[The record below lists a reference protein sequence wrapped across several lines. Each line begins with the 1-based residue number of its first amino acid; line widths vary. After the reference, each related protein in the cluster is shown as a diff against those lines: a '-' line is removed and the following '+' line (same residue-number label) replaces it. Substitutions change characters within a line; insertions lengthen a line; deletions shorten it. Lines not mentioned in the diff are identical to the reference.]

1 MIGGLSLGIR
11 EKGVKPAPPVSA
23 HTFVSNT
30 GNVTGACGKLGPMDV
45 IFDRGIY
52 LPELDLWL
60 DSLRKREFG
69 LISHAHS
76 DHTAR
81 HERPVLTA
89 NTRIL
94 LKDYLK
100 RSEPVTLEYG
110 EPLDRGDYSVTL
122 YPAGHCL
129 GSAQALITSK
139 LTGERLLYTGDF
151 KSRPSPINEPLQAV
165 ECDTLVIES
174 TYGKSE
180 YVFPPEEQVFETA
193 FRTLEMWL
201 SRGERP
207 VVQGWRLGKAQ
218 EIMHHLLKAGFDL
231 VVEDGIF
238 HVAEAYQEAGVNF
251 PGTFQPL
258 NGHWAEGQ
266 VLVCP
271 PGFRKA
277 REMNLAL
284 GKRYMELTGWASGRG
299 GGRRWSRR
307 GDASLAY
314 SDHADFNDLVEYV
327 KAVQPSQ
334 VYTVNG
340 FPDLAAHLRGLGYP
354 AVHLN
359 GKNEERDNGGFQMK
373 LV

>member
-1 MIGGLSLGIR
+1 MAM
-11 EKGVKPAPPVSA
+11 EVV
-23 HTFVSNT
+23 
-30 GNVTGACGKLGPMDV
+30 
-45 IFDRGIY
+45 FDRGIY

-60 DSLRKREFG
+60 DSRRKKDFG

-81 HERPVLTA
+81 HFRPVLTF
-89 NTRIL
+89 NTRVL
-94 LKDYLK
+94 LADYLK
-100 RSEPVTLEYG
+100 QSNPITLDYG
-110 EPLDRGDYSVTL
+110 EPLDGGDYILSL
-122 YPAGHCL
+122 HPAGHCL

-139 LTGERLLYTGDF
+139 ETGERLLYTGDF
-151 KSRPSPINEPLQAV
+151 KARTSPINEPLAPV

-174 TYGKSE
+174 TYGKPE
-180 YVFPPEEQVFETA
+180 YVFPPEETVLETA
-193 FRTLEMWL
+193 YQTLRMWL
-201 SRGERP
+201 SKGERP

-218 EIMHHLLKAGFDL
+218 EIMHYLLAQGFEL
-231 VVEDGIF
+231 VVEESIF
-238 HVAEAYQEAGVNF
+238 RVAQAYQEARVNF
-251 PGTFQPL
+251 PGQFSCL

-277 REMNLAL
+277 PEMNLAL
-284 GKRYMELTGWASGRG
+284 GKRYMELTGWASGK
-299 GGRRWSRR
+299 GGRRWGRR

-314 SDHADFNDLVEYV
+314 SDHADFNDLVDYV
-327 KAVQPSQ
+327 RQVNPQR

-354 AVHLN
+354 AVHLD
-359 GKNEERDNGGFQMK
+359 GRGGRGDNSGFQMK

>member
-1 MIGGLSLGIR
+1 
-11 EKGVKPAPPVSA
+11 
-23 HTFVSNT
+23 
-30 GNVTGACGKLGPMDV
+30 MDV
-45 IFDRGIY
+45 TFERGVY

-81 HERPVLTA
+81 HERPVLTP
-89 NTRIL
+89 NTGL
-94 LKDYLK
+94 LLSDYLK
-100 RSEPVTLEYG
+100 RSKPITLEFG
-110 EPLDRGDYSVTL
+110 EELDRGDYTLSL

-151 KSRPSPINEPLQAV
+151 KARPSPINEPLEPV
-165 ECDTLVIES
+165 ECDTLVIEA
-174 TYGKSE
+174 TYGKPE
-180 YVFPPEEQVFETA
+180 YVFPAEEKVLESAYQ
-193 FRTLEMWL
+193 TLRMWL
-201 SRGERP
+201 SKGERP

-218 EIMHHLLKAGFDL
+218 EIMHYLLSQGFEL
-231 VVEDGIF
+231 VVEEGIYQ
-238 HVAEAYQEAGVNF
+238 VAEVYQEAGVEF
-251 PGTFQPL
+251 PGKFSCL
-258 NGHWAEGQ
+258 SGHWAEGQ

-277 REMNLAL
+277 TEMNLAL
-284 GKRYMELTGWASGRG
+284 GKRYMELTGWASGK
-299 GGRRWSRR
+299 GGRRWGRR

-314 SDHADFNDLVEYV
+314 SDHADFNDLVTYV
-327 KAVQPSQ
+327 EKVKPQQ

-340 FPDLAAHLRGLGYP
+340 FPDLAAHLRTLGYP
-354 AVHLN
+354 AVHLD
-359 GKNEERDNGGFQMK
+359 GKKGQRDNGGFQMK

>member
-1 MIGGLSLGIR
+1 M
-11 EKGVKPAPPVSA
+11 E
-23 HTFVSNT
+23 
-30 GNVTGACGKLGPMDV
+30 V
-45 IFDRGIY
+45 IFERGVY
-52 LPELDLWL
+52 LPELELWL

-81 HERPVLTA
+81 HERPVLTR
-89 NTRIL
+89 NTCL
-94 LKDYLK
+94 LLSDYLK
-100 RSEPVTLEYG
+100 RSNPITLDYG
-110 EPLDRGDYSVTL
+110 EVLDRGDYTLTL

-151 KSRPSPINEPLQAV
+151 KARPSPINEPLEPV
-165 ECDTLVIES
+165 KCDTLVIEA
-174 TYGKSE
+174 TYGKPE
-180 YVFPPEEQVFETA
+180 YVFPSEEKVLESAYQ
-193 FRTLEMWL
+193 TLRMWL

-218 EIMHHLLKAGFDL
+218 EIMHHLLAQGFEL
-231 VVEDGIF
+231 VVEESIF
-238 HVAEAYQEAGVNF
+238 RVAEAYREAGVVF
-251 PGTFQPL
+251 PGKFSCL
-258 NGHWAEGQ
+258 NGHWSEGQ

-284 GKRYMELTGWASGRG
+284 GKRYMELTGWASGK
-299 GGRRWSRR
+299 GGRRWGRR

-314 SDHADFNDLVEYV
+314 SDHADFNDLVWYV
-327 KAVQPSQ
+327 EQVQPQQ

-340 FPDLAAHLRGLGYP
+340 FPDLAAHLRTLGYP
-354 AVHLN
+354 AVHLD
-359 GKNEERDNGGFQMK
+359 GKRGQRDNSGFQMK

>member
-1 MIGGLSLGIR
+1 MEATFQR
-11 EKGVKPAPPVSA
+11 GV
-23 HTFVSNT
+23 
-30 GNVTGACGKLGPMDV
+30 
-45 IFDRGIY
+45 Y

-81 HERPVLTA
+81 HLRPVLTG
-89 NTRIL
+89 NTRL
-94 LKDYLK
+94 LLSDYLK
-100 RSEPVTLEYG
+100 RSDPITLDYG
-110 EPLDRGDYSVTL
+110 EPLDRGGYTLAL

-139 LTGERLLYTGDF
+139 LSGERLLYTGDF
-151 KSRPSPINEPLQAV
+151 KSRPSPINEPLEPV
-165 ECDTLVIES
+165 ECDTLVIEA
-174 TYGKSE
+174 TYGKPE
-180 YVFPPEEQVFETA
+180 YVFPAEEKVLETA
-193 FRTLEMWL
+193 FNTLRMWL
-201 SRGERP
+201 SKGERP

-218 EIMHHLLKAGFDL
+218 EIMHHLLSQGFEL
-231 VVEDGIF
+231 VVEESIF
-238 HVAEAYQEAGVNF
+238 QIAEVYQEAGVKF
-251 PGTFQPL
+251 PGEFSCL
-258 NGHWAEGQ
+258 DGHWAEGQ

-277 REMNLAL
+277 REMNLAF
-284 GKRYMELTGWASGRG
+284 GKRYMELTGWASGK
-299 GGRRWSRR
+299 GGRRWGRR

-327 KAVQPSQ
+327 KRVRPKQ

-340 FPDLAAHLRGLGYP
+340 FPDLAAHLRTLGYP
-354 AVHLN
+354 AVHLD
-359 GKNEERDNGGFQMK
+359 GKKGQRDNGGFQMK